1 MSVII
6 LAKQSKH
13 EYETTKLIEKF
24 EEKEI
29 VAKVCYFEK
38 IDIIINDGIYYDG
51 EKLELPKAIL
61 VRVGAGI
68 GRKDLSVVRYFEL
81 SNIPC
86 FNSSDSINI
95 VQDKFHS
102 GEILSKAG
110 IAVPT
115 TIIVKHPITND
126 LVNEHIGFPCIIKVV
141 VGSFGEGVH
150 LCNTTEDYRR
160 FVDFV
165 NIVYNTKVLIAQEY
179 IGERP
184 GEDLRVL
191 VIGGKVLGAM
201 KRTAPDGDFRANI
214 TNGGT
219 GESFEITPEIAEI
232 AVNAANILKLD
243 IAGIDL
249 LFDSR
254 GFRVCEA
261 NSNPGFSGFE
271 KYCNTDV
278 AGAIVSFI
286 ESKLN

>member
-6 LAKQSKH
+6 LAKQNKH
-13 EYETTKLIEKF
+13 EYETTKLIKTF
-24 EEKEI
+24 LAKGI
-29 VAKVCYFEK
+29 STKVCYFEK
-38 IDIIINDGIYYDG
+38 FDIIINDGVFYDG
-51 EKLELPKAIL
+51 EILELPKIVL

-68 GRKDLSVVRYFEL
+68 GRKELAVVRYFEL
-81 SNIPC
+81 SNVKCI
-86 FNSSDSINI
+86 NSSESINI

-102 GEILSKAG
+102 GEILGKAG
-110 IAVPT
+110 IAVPNT
-115 TIIVKHPITND
+115 MIVKHPITNI
-126 LVNEHIGFPCIIKVV
+126 LVTKHIGFPCIIKVI

-150 LCNTTEDYRR
+150 LCNSLEDYNR
-160 FVDFV
+160 FVNFV
-165 NIVYNTKVLIAQEY
+165 NIVYNAKILLVQEY
-179 IGERP
+179 IGDRP
-184 GEDLRVL
+184 GEDIRVL

-201 KRTAPDGDFRANI
+201 KRTAPNGDFRANI

-219 GESFEITPEIAEI
+219 GESYDITPEIAEI
-232 AVNAANILKLD
+232 AINAANVLNLD

-278 AGAIVSFI
+278 AGAIVDFI